1 MNISIRNE
9 TENDYRQI
17 EELTRE
23 AFWNLYVPGC
33 NEHFLA
39 HVMRNHKDFIA
50 SLDLV
55 AILENRI
62 TGSIMYTKSH
72 LVNESGEKIIVI
84 TFGPVSVLPEYQKKG
99 IGFALIQHSIKKA
112 TADCYK
118 AIVIQ
123 GHPYNYCKH
132 GFKSSKDFN
141 ISDAEGRYPYSL
153 LVLELEKGC
162 LEGHTWKY
170 YPSEVFNLNENDAEE
185 FDKSFSHKKKEYR
198 YSQEEFKIACRAYIE

>member
-1 MNISIRNE
+1 MNISIKNE
-9 TENDYRQI
+9 TENDYRQV

-33 NEHFLA
+33 NEHFLV
-39 HVMRNHKDFIA
+39 HVMRNHTDFIA

-62 TGSIMYTKSH
+62 TGNIMYTKSH

-99 IGFALIQHSIKKA
+99 IGFTLIQHSIKKA
-112 TADCYK
+112 TEDGYK
-118 AIVIQ
+118 AVVIQ
-123 GHPYNYCKH
+123 GHPHNYCKH

-141 ISDAEGRYPYSL
+141 ISDADGRYPYSL

-162 LEGHTWKY
+162 LDGHTWKY
-170 YPSEVFNLNENDAEE
+170 HPSEVFNINEKDTEE
-185 FDKSFSHKKKEYR
+185 FDKSFSQKKKEYR
-198 YSQEEFKIACRAYIE
+198 YSQEEFKIACRAYME